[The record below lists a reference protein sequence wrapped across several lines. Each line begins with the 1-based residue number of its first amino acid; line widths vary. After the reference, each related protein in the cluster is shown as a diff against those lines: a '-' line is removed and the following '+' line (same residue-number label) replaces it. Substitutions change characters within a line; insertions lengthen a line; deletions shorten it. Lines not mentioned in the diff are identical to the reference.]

1 MFGPPPS
8 GSLFGQPPATSL
20 FGFAKTADNQ
30 PSMFEKKE
38 EEGSDEA
45 PEADNEAPIYAEE
58 GSTPVVFKQGVEI

>member
-1 MFGPPPS
+1 
-8 GSLFGQPPATSL
+8 
-20 FGFAKTADNQ
+20 
-30 PSMFEKKE
+30 MFEKKE